1 MVSTLDDLLGPALGV
16 ALFGLFGLRP
26 VLAVSAVCFFF
37 SAVMELFLRIPQEKR
52 TRSENALVTAGRDL
66 AESWRYIRR
75 AQPSL
80 LRLTALL
87 ALFNFALSAALVV
100 GVPVLAVDLLRLT
113 DGAVGVTQAAMG
125 LGGLCGGLLA
135 GVWAGRLRLRH
146 GFFALLACAP
156 AMLLVSAAALPGAPG
171 WPLLLAGCFC
181 AMTAAS
187 LFTVHVS
194 AVVQGRTPSR
204 LVGKVMAL
212 MLAVA
217 MCAQPLGQALYGALF
232 EAVGPRAY
240 VVTFFAALAAALL
253 AFCARATLRRM
264 EAEHG
269 SAAAGA

>member
-1 MVSTLDDLLGPALGV
+1 
-16 ALFGLFGLRP
+16 
-26 VLAVSAVCFFF
+26 
-37 SAVMELFLRIPQEKR
+37 
-52 TRSENALVTAGRDL
+52 
-66 AESWRYIRR
+66 
-75 AQPSL
+75 
-80 LRLTALL
+80 
-87 ALFNFALSAALVV
+87 
-100 GVPVLAVDLLRLT
+100 
-113 DGAVGVTQAAMG
+113 
-125 LGGLCGGLLA
+125 
-135 GVWAGRLRLRH
+135 
-146 GFFALLACAP
+146 
-156 AMLLVSAAALPGAPG
+156 
-171 WPLLLAGCFC
+171 
-181 AMTAAS
+181 MTAAS